1 LKILATGNAGKI
13 GRMQVKMLR
22 EAGHEVRTFDTRPPC
37 TEQRG
42 DIGEHH
48 FGDLRDL
55 LAVRRAVYGV
65 DAIVH
70 LGAIPSDRPGRG
82 EDVLS
87 VNVQGTWNVLFA
99 AVEADIRRVVVYS
112 SVNAL
117 GCVGGH
123 RPVER
128 LPVRDDYPRHP
139 MTPYQL
145 SKHLAEETCRSFT
158 ERHGIVTACL
168 RPVYVVN
175 PDEYERFRERAE
187 QVADWPGAIRELWAY
202 VDVRDV
208 CQAALLAL
216 EAENLTHDGFLLT
229 ADDTTST
236 VPTAEL
242 VERHYRDTPW
252 PDTDPGAYLASCE
265 HRSLIDCAHAKE
277 VLGWQPRHS
286 WRSETERTG
295 DR

>member
-1 LKILATGNAGKI
+1 MKILATGSAGKI
-13 GRMQVKMLR
+13 GRVQVRMLR
-22 EAGHEVRTFDTRPPC
+22 EAGHEVRTFDTKAPRR
-37 TEQRG
+37 EEDAG
-42 DIGEHH
+42 GEHH

-55 LAVRRAVYGV
+55 LAVRRAARGM

-70 LGAIPSDRPGRG
+70 LGAIPSDRRDAG
-82 EDVLS
+82 EDVLA

-99 AVEADIRRVVVYS
+99 AVEAGVGRVVAYS

-123 RPVER
+123 RPVEH

-175 PDEYERFRERAE
+175 PEEYPHFRERAE
-187 QVADWPGAIRELWAY
+187 GAADWPGMVRELWAY

-208 CQAALLAL
+208 CRAALLAL
-216 EAENLTHDGFLLT
+216 EAGNLTHDGFLLT
-229 ADDTTST
+229 ADDTVTT
-236 VPTAEL
+236 VPTEEL
-242 VERHYRDTPW
+242 VNRHYPETPW
-252 PDTDPGAYLASCE
+252 RNAERAAYLADSP

-286 WRSETERTG
+286 WRDEPAAG
-295 DR
+295 